1 VATSIFRVTRCVS
14 SSRQAQSCT
23 RGSSAARGP
32 LCCEWNPHTHQVEN
46 RSATNQ
52 AATAWQGS
60 SLPITT
66 RPCCALLRGGN
77 RVGAAGV
84 AVGHGVTWV
93 IEEGFL
99 GHIAD
104 VIFPILMI
112 VGAVFAILRPVVIV
126 RWAKRAHP
134 DLPEDDERV
143 LWIAR
148 FIGVVLLGI
157 GGFILMI
164 IVSAA

>member
-1 VATSIFRVTRCVS
+1 M
-14 SSRQAQSCT
+14 
-23 RGSSAARGP
+23 
-32 LCCEWNPHTHQVEN
+32 
-46 RSATNQ
+46 
-52 AATAWQGS
+52 
-60 SLPITT
+60 
-66 RPCCALLRGGN
+66 
-77 RVGAAGV
+77 